1 LLGTIGLKQLV
12 EASLLK
18 GGGPKQII
26 DPVIEQD
33 CRIINSD
40 NYFFDALHEMMKKGR
55 ETLIVMSGE
64 KIEGILTS
72 LDLLKFRGR
81 EVLSLIRNI
90 EDATGFDELNLLRQ
104 DVEKVLRALIADG
117 AVASHACKIISE
129 LNDKMVK
136 RVIKLS
142 EEALGAPPVPYAWL
156 GLGSEGRKE
165 QTLLTDQDNAILF
178 DAPSRSEDAAKTEQ
192 YFKALSD
199 RVVNG
204 LNQCGFPLCKGNIMA
219 TNPRYFGDLALWKS
233 KTANWINSSAEKGED
248 LIDIYTFLDFRAVY
262 GSEVLEEAL
271 KSHVISEFRNNTVS
285 LRMLAVPII
294 TIPVPLGFFKNF
306 LVEKN
311 GKYKN
316 TVNIKVNGLL
326 PLTTCVKL
334 LAFYG
339 EVTEVNTLERIKR
352 LSEKGIIPADRTD
365 LIEQAFETFLALKI
379 HSNLNNLDQGRDFSN
394 NVNPAH
400 LGTKQKQLL
409 KDSFMAVSEI
419 QKITKEVLRVVVNT

>member
-1 LLGTIGLKQLV
+1 M
-12 EASLLK
+12 
-18 GGGPKQII
+18 
-26 DPVIEQD
+26 
-33 CRIINSD
+33 
-40 NYFFDALHEMMKKGR
+40 H
-55 ETLIVMSGE
+55 
-64 KIEGILTS
+64 
-72 LDLLKFRGR
+72 
-81 EVLSLIRNI
+81 
-90 EDATGFDELNLLRQ
+90 GFDELNLLRQ
-104 DVEKVLRALIADG
+104 DVRKCQALIADG

-129 LNDKMVK
+129 LNDKIVK
-136 RVIKLS
+136 RVIRLS

-178 DAPSRSEDAAKTEQ
+178 DAPSRSEDAAKTEH
-192 YFKALSD
+192 YFKTLSD
-199 RVVNG
+199 KVVNG

-271 KSHVISEFRNNTVS
+271 RSHVISEFRNNTVS

-339 EVTEVNTLERIKR
+339 EVTEVNTLERVRR

-394 NVNPAH
+394 NINPAR